1 MKKNPGEWFVFTQK
15 CPLILASGSPRRK
28 EILDTMGLEFSV
40 DISDADESF
49 AGTPEEM
56 VLELSRRKALAVA
69 SRHSG
74 AMILAAD
81 TLVFGDEVLG
91 KPHSAEEA
99 KRMLAG
105 LSGRW
110 HSVYTGVTMIDT
122 RSGKTIS
129 RADVTRVHFVALTAQ
144 DIDAYVA
151 TGEPLDKAGAYGIQG
166 RGGMFI
172 DRIEGSYSNVVGLH
186 MALVRSMLL
195 ELEKPQI

>member
-1 MKKNPGEWFVFTQK
+1 MKKNPGDWFVFTQK

-40 DISDADESF
+40 DVSDADESF

-122 RSGKTIS
+122 RSGKTLS

-172 DRIEGSYSNVVGLH
+172 DRIEGSYSNVVGLP

>member
-40 DISDADESF
+40 DVSDADESF

-56 VLELSRRKALAVA
+56 VLELSRRKAQAVA

-99 KRMLAG
+99 RRMLAG

-122 RSGKTIS
+122 RSGKTLS

-172 DRIEGSYSNVVGLH
+172 DRIEGSYSNVVGLP

>member
-40 DISDADESF
+40 DVSDADESF
-49 AGTPEEM
+49 VGTPEEM

-122 RSGKTIS
+122 RSGKTLS

-172 DRIEGSYSNVVGLH
+172 DRIEGSYSNVVGLP

>member
-1 MKKNPGEWFVFTQK
+1 MFTQK
-15 CPLILASGSPRRK
+15 CPLILASSSPRRK

-40 DISDADESF
+40 DVSDADESF

-56 VLELSRRKALAVA
+56 VLELSRRKAQAVA

-74 AMILAAD
+74 AIILAAD
-81 TLVFGDEVLG
+81 TLVYGDEVLG
-91 KPHSAEEA
+91 KPHSAVEA
-99 KRMLAG
+99 RHMLAG

-110 HSVYTGVTMIDT
+110 HSVHTGVTMIDT
-122 RSGKTIS
+122 SSSRAIS
-129 RADVTRVHFVALTAQ
+129 RADVTRVHFVSMTAE

-172 DRIEGSYSNVVGLH
+172 DRIEGSYSNVVGLP

-195 ELEKPQI
+195 ELEMSQI

>member
-40 DISDADESF
+40 DVSDADESF

-69 SRHSG
+69 PRHSG

-122 RSGKTIS
+122 RSGKTLS

-172 DRIEGSYSNVVGLH
+172 DRIEGSYSNVVGLP